1 LLTHHLLKKFISGS
15 LLSASLFL
23 SACSTHSP
31 QQAPEQAEISN
42 KAGSELVINSSH
54 GEQTIEPTVVS
65 YPAQNNAKG
74 VSNSENIAFDDP
86 LEFINRPIFAFNDK
100 LFEYVLIPAAKGYT
114 NVVPDPV
121 RTSVGHF
128 FGNIREPLN
137 ALNQLFQGEVSDS
150 GKSIGRF
157 LINSTVGLLGFF
169 DPATAWFE
177 IDENVSTIN
186 DTLVKYDV
194 GYGSY
199 LVLPILG
206 QSDLRNG
213 FSTITESV
221 FHPIQYAAESP
232 ETLYIQSY
240 GGFHAFA
247 PEAPTYE
254 ELRKETDDPYVFFRN
269 LYMQSML
276 RDQQYPA
283 ENQEPQNVEPSTN
296 DNNATS
302 TPSELADDAPASSQ
316 E

>member
-1 LLTHHLLKKFISGS
+1 MWFPILYEPVLVISLAIFASLLTPLISCFRGS
-15 LLSASLFL
+15 
-23 SACSTHSP
+23 
-31 QQAPEQAEISN
+31 
-42 KAGSELVINSSH
+42 
-54 GEQTIEPTVVS
+54 
-65 YPAQNNAKG
+65 
-74 VSNSENIAFDDP
+74 
-86 LEFINRPIFAFNDK
+86 
-100 LFEYVLIPAAKGYT
+100 
-114 NVVPDPV
+114 
-121 RTSVGHF
+121 
-128 FGNIREPLN
+128 
-137 ALNQLFQGEVSDS
+137 SDS

-247 PEAPTYE
+247 PEALTYE